1 MPPEDLHEAALA
13 ALAAGGDIALNLHGV
28 DHLDAGA
35 LQVLLALDAE
45 QRKRQ
50 RNLQLTNASSH
61 LRQWFQFAGAVDLI
75 LVDRSERP

>member
-1 MPPEDLHEAALA
+1 
-13 ALAAGGDIALNLHGV
+13 
-28 DHLDAGA
+28 LDAGA